1 MSMSEQVIPRDLRF
15 AGYENFIGRQKS
27 ILVKGKHL
35 SNTVKQLRESYIKEV
50 DNILGSRHKEYLTVR
65 QKLREQELD
74 VRPLF
79 SPTPEGEKIKSQFR
93 KMRSAKLRDFIM
105 RLGDDFTSIKSVQ
118 KVYRTQVS
126 SAVREAMEEMR
137 GPLADTIAPPFEDN
151 PINPWVYRYPPYI
164 EASGSQIIFEDE
176 LVQTLSHFENASTG
190 EIGCKSSMNNWLTE
204 EGARGQTRASSEVW
218 FSFQLPTSIS
228 GLIEVVPYLQCIET
242 PFHGHLDDEFGF
254 SDAELKARSSIYLV
268 EVVPEGQLPEPRY
281 ATVLDIQKTSDG
293 DDISWSGE
301 VVSPGKYLYPH
312 LYSMHPYAAG
322 QLVTLKLG
330 VHDWHWGEVNDMG
343 IYSSITNRWV
353 VSKIA
358 VRCSPTP

>member
-1 MSMSEQVIPRDLRF
+1 MGEQVIPRDLKF
-15 AGYENFIGRQKS
+15 AGYENSIGRQKS
-27 ILVKGKHL
+27 ILAKGKRL
-35 SNTVKQLRESYIKEV
+35 SDTLKQLRENYIKEV
-50 DNILGSRHKEYLTVR
+50 DDILGSRHKEYLKLR
-65 QKLREQELD
+65 QKLREQALD
-74 VRPLF
+74 MQLLF
-79 SPTPEGEKIKSQFR
+79 SPTPEGEKIKNQFK
-93 KMRSAKLRDFIM
+93 KMRSAKVRDFITH
-105 RLGDDFTSIKSVQ
+105 LGDDFTEVKNVQ
-118 KVYRTQVS
+118 KVYGAQVS
-126 SAVREAMEEMR
+126 SAVQEAMEETR
-137 GPLADTIAPPFEDN
+137 GPLADTNAPPFDDN

-164 EASGSQIIFEDE
+164 EASGSQIKFEDD

-190 EIGCKSSMNNWLTE
+190 EIGCKSSMNVAYTD

-218 FSFQLPTSIS
+218 FSYQLPTSVS
-228 GLIEVVPYLQCIET
+228 GLVEVVAYLQCIET
-242 PFHGHLDDEFGF
+242 PFHGSLEDEFGF
-254 SDAELKARSSIYLV
+254 SDAESEATSSIYLV

-281 ATVLDIQKTSDG
+281 ATVLDIRKSSDG

-301 VVSPGKYLYPH
+301 VLSPGKYLYPH

-322 QLVTLKLG
+322 QLITLKLG